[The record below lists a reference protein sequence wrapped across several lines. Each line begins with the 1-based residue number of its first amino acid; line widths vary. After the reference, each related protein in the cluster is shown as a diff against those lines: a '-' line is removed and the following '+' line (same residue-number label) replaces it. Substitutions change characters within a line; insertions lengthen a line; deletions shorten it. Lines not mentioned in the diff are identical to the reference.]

1 MLFDEKLAAL
11 AGFDDLDERPEDK
24 ILIVLGNLDVIP
36 ATLTSFV
43 RNGGAVLLASDRPLR
58 EPVARQQL
66 LAVAGVGIGENTL
79 QCIDNKSCYQWLF
92 YCPYAV
98 PLQGRGPDL
107 FSDPVTGRAR
117 EVATNVPS
125 YLVKERPVGD
135 VAPIATLPDGCFFD
149 GDERRFE
156 GPGRR
161 HRPLFAVAGDF
172 GKGRALVMADH
183 SVFINEMM
191 LPTDNG
197 NFDFTA
203 NAIGWLRDGRRTKV
217 LFVDERGIQT
227 KFEIPLK
234 SINIPPEEAMRML
247 FANRNEILA
256 AGENVLGRVEADGAF
271 DRGLMNV
278 LDRAGMP
285 PGRIVLFA
293 LVILTGLFGLFAVY
307 RISFRG
313 RFHHDLT
320 APILATAIDRNL
332 PVAALAEQ
340 RHRTLLAG
348 GNLAEPA
355 MHLARQWFARFG
367 VEAFTGRMPTVEF
380 RAGWWQ
386 RQMLSVRLRAVW
398 RVAAGQWGRVASSG
412 LGALERDLSFLRAAH
427 ARGEWRLSSAGIE
440 G

>member
-1 MLFDEKLAAL
+1 
-11 AGFDDLDERPEDK
+11 
-24 ILIVLGNLDVIP
+24 
-36 ATLTSFV
+36 
-43 RNGGAVLLASDRPLR
+43 LLSGDRPLR
-58 EPVARQQL
+58 NRVAQQQL
-66 LAVAGVGIGENTL
+66 RAVAGVSIGGYTL
-79 QCIDNKSCYQWLF
+79 HCLEEKSCYKWLD
-92 YCPYAV
+92 YCPLVV
-98 PLQGRGPDL
+98 PLPEREPNL
-107 FSDPVTGRAR
+107 FSDLVTGRSR
-117 EVATNVPS
+117 GVATNLPS
-125 YLVKERPVGD
+125 FLVMERRAGQVG
-135 VAPIATLPDGCFFD
+135 PIATMPDHCVHPPG
-149 GDERRFE
+149 EVLRLLQPE
-156 GPGRR
+156 G
-161 HRPLFAVAGDF
+161 RPLFAVAGEF
-172 GKGRALVMADH
+172 GKGRVLVMADH

-293 LVILTGLFGLFAVY
+293 LVVLTGLFGLYAVY
-307 RISFRG
+307 RVGVRG

-320 APILATAIDRNL
+320 APVLATAIDRNL

-340 RHRTLLAG
+340 RHRVLLAG

-367 VEAFTGRMPTVEF
+367 VETFGGPMPALESRGTWWHRRRM
-380 RAGWWQ
+380 AA
-386 RQMLSVRLRAVW
+386 RLRGVW
-398 RVAAGQWGRVASSG
+398 RLAAGQGGHVAPRR
-412 LGALERDLSFLRAAH
+412 LEALERELSKLRAAH
-427 ARGEWRLSSAGIE
+427 ERGEWRLHVRQAFQPDRGVQSQARKPDVQMGAGE
-440 G
+440 SG